1 MNENDLHLFS
11 AVNRRRSAVY
21 FHRSHI
27 MFKKILVPL
36 DGSSL
41 AEQAVR
47 PAIDLARPFADQSG
61 RGHLILLRVPVY
73 DQEADPLLER
83 GGISWVTAGNR
94 TLEKERDVRRQVEAY
109 LHTIRDCH
117 DCARLAVSVKV
128 IDGDVAGVI
137 VDTAEDHDIDL
148 IVMATHGR
156 SGLSR
161 WMLGSVT
168 ERVLHSA
175 PCPVLTVQS
184 DAPIRHVL
192 ITLDGSPLAEKVL
205 GPALAAAEKFKCRVT
220 LLHVEQ
226 PIDFSP
232 DFATQLEQ
240 AEPGLGEQYLQD
252 LYNQPNVYLERLIH
266 QFRPRGL
273 PIKGA
278 ISSCPVVQAILEYA
292 EYHDVDL
299 IAMCTHGRTGLQRW
313 IYGSV
318 TEKTLR
324 SSRCAMLIVRP
335 WH

>member
-1 MNENDLHLFS
+1 M
-11 AVNRRRSAVY
+11 Y
-21 FHRSHI
+21 
-27 MFKKILVPL
+27 
-36 DGSSL
+36 
-41 AEQAVR
+41 
-47 PAIDLARPFADQSG
+47 
-61 RGHLILLRVPVY
+61 
-73 DQEADPLLER
+73 
-83 GGISWVTAGNR
+83 WVTAGNR
-94 TLEKERDVRRQVEAY
+94 TLEKERDVRRQAEAY
-109 LHTIRDCH
+109 LHTIRNCH
-117 DCARLAVSVKV
+117 ECARLTVSIKV
-128 IDGDVAGVI
+128 LDGDVASVI
-137 VDTAEDHDIDL
+137 VDTAEDYDIDL

-175 PCPVLTVQS
+175 PCPVLTVRS
-184 DAPIRHVL
+184 DAPIRHML

-205 GPALAAAEKFKCRVT
+205 KPALAAAEKFKCQVT

-226 PIDFSP
+226 PIDYSP
-232 DFATQLEQ
+232 EFATQLEQ

-252 LYNQPNVYLERLIH
+252 LSNQPNIYLERLIH
-266 QFRPRGL
+266 QYRSRGL
-273 PIKGA
+273 PLKGA
-278 ISSCPVVQAILEYA
+278 ICSGPVVQAILEYA

-324 SSRCAMLIVRP
+324 TSQRAMLIVRP